1 MREIAGWKL
10 VTSSGKNSTA
20 RSSPPLIA
28 GELLHPLG
36 RDVAVVVIRGQDVGA
51 LAAEL
56 VHHVVEQRLQL
67 LRRYH
72 PSRHVAAVADAPFI
86 ERVVE
91 EQPLEAVHDG
101 AHYLARGAG
110 DAAVHHRAL
119 VLDQCLGDV
128 LGVVLAVGLGIVEH
142 ELQRPAQQA
151 AGGVD
156 LVHSHR
162 RRLNLL
168 QAVDVED
175 AGAVEDVADLDRVL
189 SSDAGASQNMRKAGE
204 SQRAR
209 CGLEK
214 LSAAQSHGL
223 LPTGWLGGLMPPG
236 GHHNCR
242 NRTPVQQTPRRSE
255 RLRQGRGFPPPWRR

>member
-242 NRTPVQQTPRRSE
+242 NRARSTDASTV
-255 RLRQGRGFPPPWRR
+255 RASRQGRGFPPPWRR